1 MTFSSVTASADS
13 IKCDLAAESLLCSGT
28 LRVEVTGWSMLPTIW
43 PGDTLVVSRTGA
55 GELVQGEIAFFRRG
69 DRMVAHRIV
78 ANSKDAYWRELLTQ
92 GDALADADTPV
103 SAGDLLGRVDF
114 ILRNGRQARPSRRL
128 RIHERAVTAL
138 TRKSA
143 LAARGIVRLH
153 RFYKSLQESARN
165 IRANSCRH

>member
-1 MTFSSVTASADS
+1 
-13 IKCDLAAESLLCSGT
+13 
-28 LRVEVTGWSMLPTIW
+28 
-43 PGDTLVVSRTGA
+43 
-55 GELVQGEIAFFRRG
+55 
-69 DRMVAHRIV
+69 MVAHRIV
-78 ANSKDAYWRELLTQ
+78 ANSKGAYWRELLTQ

-143 LAARGIVRLH
+143 LAARGIVRLR

-165 IRANSCRH
+165 IRANSCCH